1 MTTSVDSLAEKTNE
15 SSPTPDFW
23 AIVIVDTSL
32 TLLGGCVILL
42 ATLWLLN
49 RQWKQREE
57 RDKLL
62 AIVRANYWNN
72 EEEILSA
79 LCVLKQMSSTAMFNH
94 VTEYDVFAYKYRIEC
109 DLNPSNA
116 RHDSGVSP
124 VDVASTNAI
133 VNAVKKLDRLF
144 ECLALQLSFHGRCP
158 PVVVNTVG
166 STICHLAERSSRVW
180 SSRKARIILDLLRY
194 YSGKEAAKKFEWS
207 LVSDDNLEVLVLT
220 HLPYAKQLHLHDC
233 HFILDY
239 NQVTVD
245 LNSDMRSKICYID
258 IVLANGTDGAQ
269 PREACLIDAYNT
281 ARAICIKNKLVD
293 EKYLPEAILATP
305 ASNSNDTSATCTSDD
320 AARMESKR
328 SVENCVRY
336 LCHLLRVMFF
346 AANLKELESED
357 QFHSFVT
364 KLYESVHVN
373 SGGAAR
379 EMAESSR
386 RNIIRLV
393 RALSSKQMTADAY
406 ELTRTRLEQIE
417 KELLDLL
424 TCVATSTQGKTRHM
438 TLRKAESNASLQS
451 SLSQSSIY
459 TLATSASAFALNRQ
473 PLMDCQRFCDL
484 ELLQQQTNLDRS
496 SFVSGSSV
504 YFSPTSISSGCEG
517 SRPLLSALVSGRRI
531 QSSVSL
537 DEFCET
543 AV

>member
-1 MTTSVDSLAEKTNE
+1 MTTSVDSLAEKTNDR
-15 SSPTPDFW
+15 SPTPDFW

-49 RQWKQREE
+49 RQSKRREE

-72 EEEILSA
+72 EEEI

-109 DLNPSNA
+109 DLNPSC
-116 RHDSGVSP
+116 RSSGAPP
-124 VDVASTNAI
+124 VDVASTNA
-133 VNAVKKLDRLF
+133 VVDAVKKLDRLF

-194 YSGKEAAKKFEWS
+194 YSGKEAAKRFEWS

-220 HLPYAKQLHLHDC
+220 HLPYAKQLRLHDC

-245 LNSDMRSKICYID
+245 LNSDLRSKICYID
-258 IVLANGTDGAQ
+258 IVLANGTDSAQ

-293 EKYLPEAILATP
+293 ERYLPEAILATP
-305 ASNSNDTSATCTSDD
+305 ASNSNDTSAKCTSDD
-320 AARMESKR
+320 AAKTENKR
-328 SVENCVRY
+328 RVENCVRY

-364 KLYESVHVN
+364 KLYESVHMN
-373 SGGAAR
+373 GGSAAR

-424 TCVATSTQGKTRHM
+424 TCVATSTQRKTRHV
-438 TLRKAESNASLQS
+438 TLRKAESNVSLRS

-459 TLATSASAFALNRQ
+459 TLATSASAFALNQ
-473 PLMDCQRFCDL
+473 PMDCQRFCDL
-484 ELLQQQTNLDRS
+484 ELLQQQTSLDRS
-496 SFVSGSSV
+496 SLVSGSSV